1 MYLLTELDFTNRNNK
16 KYIIYILKYINIM
29 NEYDVIV
36 VGGGHAGLEAAYAVD
51 RIGLSCALVTLR
63 KQSIGQMSCNPAIGG
78 LGKSHI
84 VREIDAMG
92 GLMPI
97 ATDMSGIQYRTLN
110 TRKGDA
116 VQALRV
122 QCDRKL
128 YKQAAQKIIK
138 KTNIEII
145 EGEVEDLVV
154 EGKKV
159 KGVVTNKNIVKGK
172 RTILTTG
179 TFLNGRM
186 YTGEEIE
193 IGGRSGDLSSIP
205 LSKKLYQLNIP
216 MGRLKTGTPPRIKL
230 SSINI
235 NLMEEQ
241 PGERP
246 TPWMSLNE
254 RPKKHQKQLSC
265 FITRTNKTT
274 HEIIKKNTHLSA
286 MYSGN
291 IVGIGP
297 RYCPSIEDKVNRFKN
312 KEGHQIF
319 IEPEGINKDLIYP
332 NGVSTSLPKDIQL
345 EFIQSIRGMRNAIIT
360 EYGYAVEYDFID
372 PRIIKPTLEAKFLQG
387 FYLAGQINGTTGY
400 EEAAAQGLI
409 AGINAANSIKKKD
422 EFILERDEAYIGVLI
437 NDLTNHG
444 ITEPYRMFTSRAE
457 HRLLLSQNNAEQRLL
472 LKAHN
477 LGLISNK
484 RKEEFL
490 LKEKKYKKFFN
501 SILKKTK
508 TKTFIDNKNKT
519 KHLKENKNL
528 YQLLSRPDVNPNRLY
543 KPKKH
548 EKSLY
553 DRSVVEIKYKGYIEK
568 QLREIKKTKKQNNKK
583 IPKSFDYNSIE
594 GLSNEVK
601 EKLHQN
607 KPRTIGDAN
616 IIEGITPAA
625 INLILI
631 YLKKAELLEQN
642 A

>member
-1 MYLLTELDFTNRNNK
+1 MNK
-16 KYIIYILKYINIM
+16 
-29 NEYDVIV
+29 YDVVV

-51 RIGLSCALVTLR
+51 RIGLSCVLVTF
-63 KQSIGQMSCNPAIGG
+63 KKKSIGQMSCNPAIGG

-92 GLMPI
+92 GLMPR

-128 YKQAAQKIIK
+128 YKQATQKIIK
-138 KTNIEII
+138 NTNIEVI
-145 EGEVEDLVV
+145 EGEVKDLIV
-154 EGKKV
+154 EGNKV
-159 KGVVTNKNIVKGK
+159 KGVMTNNNTVLGK

-179 TFLNGRM
+179 TFLNGKM
-186 YTGEEIE
+186 YSGEEVE
-193 IGGRSGDLSSIP
+193 IGGRSGDPSSIP

-230 SSINI
+230 SSIDI
-235 NLMEEQ
+235 NEMEEQ
-241 PGERP
+241 PGEKP
-246 TPWMSLNE
+246 TPWMSLYK

-265 FITRTNKTT
+265 YITRTNKTT
-274 HEIIKKNTHLSA
+274 HNIIEQNTHLSA

-319 IEPEGINKDLIYP
+319 IEPEGINKDLVYP
-332 NGVSTSLPKDIQL
+332 NGVSTSLPKKIQE
-345 EFIQSIRGMRNAIIT
+345 EFIQSINGMKDAVIT

-372 PRIIKPTLEAKFLQG
+372 PRSIKPTLETKFLDN

-400 EEAAAQGLI
+400 EEAAAQGLM
-409 AGINAANSIKKKD
+409 AGINAANSIKKRE
-422 EFILERDEAYIGVLI
+422 EFVLERSEAYIGVLI

-472 LKAHN
+472 LKAHKQ
-477 LGLISNK
+477 GLISEE
-484 RKEEFL
+484 RKEEYL
-490 LKEKKYKKFFN
+490 LKEERYKNFFN
-501 SILKKTK
+501 NNLRKTK
-508 TKTFIDNKNKT
+508 VNTFVDNNNNTNKLSES
-519 KHLKENKNL
+519 KSL
-528 YQLLSRPDVNPNRLY
+528 YQLLSRPDVNPKKLY
-543 KPKKH
+543 KPNKK

-553 DRSVVEIKYKGYIEK
+553 ERSVVEIKYKGYIEK
-568 QLREIKKTKKQNNKK
+568 QLREIKKTRKQNNKK
-583 IPKSFDYNSIE
+583 IPTTFDYCSVE

-601 EKLHQN
+601 EKLNHH

-616 IIEGITPAA
+616 IIEGVTPAA

>member
-1 MYLLTELDFTNRNNK
+1 MNK
-16 KYIIYILKYINIM
+16 
-29 NEYDVIV
+29 YDVVV

-51 RIGLSCALVTLR
+51 RIGLSCALVTF
-63 KQSIGQMSCNPAIGG
+63 KKKSIGQMSCNPAIGG

-92 GLMPI
+92 GLMSR

-128 YKQAAQKIIK
+128 YKQATQKIIK
-138 KTNIEII
+138 NTNIEII
-145 EGEVEDLVV
+145 EGEVKDLVV
-154 EGKKV
+154 EGNKV
-159 KGVVTNKNIVKGK
+159 KGVMTNNNTVLGK

-179 TFLNGRM
+179 TFLNGKM
-186 YTGEEIE
+186 YAGQEVE
-193 IGGRSGDLSSIP
+193 IGGRSGDPSSIP

-230 SSINI
+230 SSIDI
-235 NLMEEQ
+235 NKMEEQ
-241 PGERP
+241 PGEKP
-246 TPWMSLNE
+246 TPWMSLYK

-265 FITRTNKTT
+265 YITRTNKTT
-274 HEIIKKNTHLSA
+274 HNIIEQNTHLSA

-319 IEPEGINKDLIYP
+319 IEPEGINKDLVYP
-332 NGVSTSLPKDIQL
+332 NGVSTSLPKKIQDD
-345 EFIQSIRGMRNAIIT
+345 FIKSINGMRDAVIT

-372 PRIIKPTLEAKFLQG
+372 PRSIKPTMETKFLDN

-400 EEAAAQGLI
+400 EEAAAQGLM
-409 AGINAANSIKKKD
+409 AGINAANSIKKRE
-422 EFILERDEAYIGVLI
+422 EFVLERSEAYIGVLI

-472 LKAHN
+472 LKAHKQ
-477 LGLISNK
+477 GLISKK
-484 RKEEFL
+484 RKEEYL
-490 LKEKKYKKFFN
+490 LKEERYKKFFN
-501 SILKKTK
+501 TSLRKIKVN
-508 TKTFIDNKNKT
+508 TFVDNNNNTNK
-519 KHLKENKNL
+519 LKESKSL
-528 YQLLSRPDVNPNRLY
+528 YQLLSRPDVNTNKLY
-543 KPKKH
+543 KPNKK

-553 DRSVVEIKYKGYIEK
+553 ERSVVEIKYKGYIEK

-583 IPKSFDYNSIE
+583 SPTTFDYCSVE

-601 EKLHQN
+601 EKLNHH

-616 IIEGITPAA
+616 IIEGVTPAA